1 MYIYNGIYNIYMDQ
15 LKWNIQYLYGSMG
28 ISICIYIYILKY
40 GISLK
45 HMMLADPKVS

>member
-28 ISICIYIYILKY
+28 ISICIYIYIKIWYFLKTY
-40 GISLK
+40 D
-45 HMMLADPKVS
+45 AC